1 MQSLINLHK
10 SNLGLKEK
18 YCRFMKELIFKSYL
32 KNYESVEILG
42 QNFLEN
48 LFVTVFETKKQNS
61 TFRYLLIEN
70 IKKSVIYK
78 LKILPNLDGYIVFCK
93 QDFAK
98 KLPLNIRRKFAKRG
112 IAMTYERGLKD
123 SKSFCF
129 HRLISSLYYNCLN
142 LEIHHIDKNKHN
154 NFFENLVPLTAQKHK
169 EIENNINCIKLSLE
183 EKSNLA
189 NKTKS
194 KITLAK
200 NEDLIMEILNLKLQ
214 NKSLFETEKLI
225 NYKIK
230 KSKIAEIISFFYYS
244 KDFLKWLKHQQ

>member
-1 MQSLINLHK
+1 
-10 SNLGLKEK
+10 
-18 YCRFMKELIFKSYL
+18 MKELIFKSYL

-70 IKKSVIYK
+70 IKKSVVYE

-93 QDFAK
+93 QDYARK
-98 KLPLNIRRKFAKRG
+98 IPLNIRKKFAKKG
-112 IAMTYERGLKD
+112 IAMTHERGLKNN
-123 SKSFCF
+123 KSLCF
-129 HRLISSLYYNCLN
+129 HRLVASLYYNCLN

-169 EIENNINCIKLSLE
+169 EIENCFELSLK
-183 EKSNLA
+183 EKENLT
-189 NKTKS
+189 NKTKN

-200 NEDLIMEILNLKLQ
+200 NDNLILG
-214 NKSLFETEKLI
+214 
-225 NYKIK
+225 
-230 KSKIAEIISFFYYS
+230 
-244 KDFLKWLKHQQ
+244 

>member
-1 MQSLINLHK
+1 MEEIV
-10 SNLGLKEK
+10 
-18 YCRFMKELIFKSYL
+18 FKSYL
-32 KNYESVEILG
+32 KNYESIEILG

-70 IKKSVIYK
+70 IKKSVVYK

-123 SKSFCF
+123 NKSFCF

-169 EIENNINCIKLSLE
+169 KIENCLNCFELSLK
-183 EKSNLA
+183 EKENLT
-189 NKTKS
+189 NKAKN

-200 NEDLIMEILNLKLQ
+200 NENLILEILNLKAQ
-214 NKSLFETEKLI
+214 NQSILKIEKTI
-225 NYKIK
+225 NHKIK
-230 KSKIAEIISFFYYS
+230 KSKIAEILSFFYYS
-244 KDFLKWLKHQQ
+244 SDFLKWIKYQQ